1 MNRTI
6 DIAIVDDHSLF
17 REGIRFLLSN
27 CSFIGEINEAN
38 NGIELLEKYAQWQS
52 DIILMDIEMPDMN
65 GIEASKELLKQ
76 YPTTKIIAL
85 SMYADEC
92 FYTEMIDA
100 GAKGFVL
107 KNSKF
112 EDLQR
117 AIREVFVGNNY
128 FSPEI
133 LDSIIKN
140 LNKTSVA
147 PLNSELSAR
156 EVEILFNICKGR
168 SNQEIA
174 ESLFISKR
182 TVDKHRENILL
193 KSQSRNTAE
202 LVVYAIRN
210 GYFDL

>member
-1 MNRTI
+1 MSKKI

-27 CSFIGEINEAN
+27 CNFIGQISEAN
-38 NGIELLEKYAQWQS
+38 NGKELLENYHKWQS
-52 DIILMDIEMPDMN
+52 DIILMDIEMPIMN
-65 GIEASKELLKQ
+65 GIETTKELIKQ
-76 YPTTKIIAL
+76 YTGCRIIAL

-100 GAKGFVL
+100 GAKGFIL

-112 EDLQR
+112 EDVKR
-117 AIREVFVGNNY
+117 AITEVYAGNNY

-140 LNKTSVA
+140 LNKTTST
-147 PLNSELSAR
+147 PRNTDLSTR
-156 EVEILFNICKGR
+156 EVEVLLNICKGR
-168 SNQEIA
+168 SNNEIA
-174 ESLFISKR
+174 ELLFISKR

-193 KSQSRNTAE
+193 KSNTKNTAE
-202 LVVYAIRN
+202 LVVYAIKN